1 MLDPRTKLLL
11 ALLFSTLVVMTA
23 DLTTLGAECGLA
35 LLAVIGAGLL
45 RAWWRMVRLLV
56 PMFVFLVL
64 FTVLALDMATA
75 VGGVVRLLAI
85 STAFFL
91 FFQTTAPEDLGNAL
105 VASGVPYAFTFIL
118 TSAMQF
124 VPVIARRAREI
135 LDAQR
140 ARGIRLERD
149 AASLRNYPALL
160 APLLIQ
166 SFTLADQ
173 LAEAMEARGFGSPR
187 RTFAR
192 EYRWRTWDYAA
203 VIVGV
208 AAAVGFWLLQRLIAN
223 SR

>member
-11 ALLFSTLVVMTA
+11 ALLFSTLTVMTA
-23 DLTTLGAECGLA
+23 DLTALGAECGLV

-64 FTVLALDMATA
+64 FTVLALDVATA

-85 STAFFL
+85 STAFFF

>member
-11 ALLFSTLVVMTA
+11 ALLFSTLTVMTA
-23 DLTTLGAECGLA
+23 DLTALGAECGLV

-64 FTVLALDMATA
+64 FTVLALDVATA
-75 VGGVVRLLAI
+75 VGGMVRLLAI